1 MTLKYDKMVKLI
13 QNKRRENYNYVG
25 ITSHLSDDKRA
36 KVWQHFI
43 GRTTEKQPLWYIA
56 VYVSRSVVSDC
67 ETQWTVAHQAPL
79 SV

>member
-36 KVWQHFI
+36 KI
-43 GRTTEKQPLWYIA
+43 
-56 VYVSRSVVSDC
+56 
-67 ETQWTVAHQAPL
+67 
-79 SV
+79 